1 MRSAVLHR
9 SATADC
15 SRRVRI
21 CRARYLGNSG
31 DALIPHTETVIDGIL
46 YPSVTTI
53 LGYPPKPWLEKWRA
67 KWGSLAVRKT
77 AAANAIGTAFHEG
90 AEGLLWGRNVLAH
103 GRVHHMLARFEQ
115 WLDGVHLL
123 PVETE
128 LKVISR
134 KYGYAGTLDA
144 IAEQDGKF
152 VLLDWKTSAGLY
164 PDMELQ
170 LSAYAQ
176 AYEEMTGKKIKRGV
190 IVLVSKKKPE
200 HILIT
205 AEYRLTKSTFKK
217 FLKRLADYNAAVL
230 GKAA

>member
-1 MRSAVLHR
+1 M
-9 SATADC
+9 
-15 SRRVRI
+15 
-21 CRARYLGNSG
+21 
-31 DALIPHTETVIDGIL
+31 PHTETIIDGIL
-46 YPSVTTI
+46 YPSVTTV
-53 LGYPPKPWLEKWRA
+53 LGHPPKPWLERWRA
-67 KWGSLAVRKT
+67 KWGVRAERKT

-103 GRVHHMLARFEQ
+103 GRVHNMLSRFEQ

-144 IAEQDGKF
+144 IAEQDGKLVIF
-152 VLLDWKTSAGLY
+152 DWKTGAGLY

-176 AYEEMTGKKIKRGV
+176 AYEETTGKKIKRGV
-190 IVLVSKKKPE
+190 IVLVSKDKPV
-200 HILIT
+200 HTLLT
-205 AEYRLTKSTFKK
+205 AEYKLTKTVFKK
-217 FLKRLADYNAAVL
+217 FLKRLADYNADVL